1 MKQSYIPD
9 DSFIESQKGGGFSAN
24 SLAQLVNRE
33 IKKAGL
39 NTSRLKCHF
48 FLILRKSDTTY
59 YVKKSTAYKLW
70 TRWGHWDELKRK
82 IKSCPLKKQW
92 FVTLT
97 YNKHHRITDISH
109 ESARNHLVGFGR
121 YLARKTKSHIE
132 LYAVYGD
139 NHSPSNNGN
148 EPEPHIHLIISSDAK
163 IELWQIIDAWKQP
176 PSPEQ
181 IKRKKEQGDVDPYG
195 LVSRGWVEADEYDYT
210 KEDECLTYL
219 FNKHLS
225 RK

>member
-1 MKQSYIPD
+1 
-9 DSFIESQKGGGFSAN
+9 
-24 SLAQLVNRE
+24 
-33 IKKAGL
+33 
-39 NTSRLKCHF
+39 
-48 FLILRKSDTTY
+48 
-59 YVKKSTAYKLW
+59 VKKSTAYKLW

-139 NHSPSNNGN
+139 NHSPSNSGS
-148 EPEPHIHLIISSDAK
+148 EPEPHIHLILSSDVK

-219 FNKHLS
+219 YAGHSVAERIPTNLFCGVRSHRNNCRGIRES
-225 RK
+225 RHRRILRENLVNEICF